1 MTVANFANFVDDK
14 KELRKEVLEHTNF
27 KDDNGMLAKLKQA
40 WREAEAQTERA
51 ITRSASGLD
60 LENIDDPLPDPVF
73 KEVKLAFVKHYS
85 WGDMD
90 SRRVGSDSYHGRCR
104 REFERRLPSMFPVLR
119 VRSLAHSSREA
130 PPKRVRLNDDTYLDT
145 RLNDPENAAG
155 PPCLMTW
162 FSGLDVMTNTWGIVG
177 CFESMYMGQKC
188 MYCHWK
194 DSSEYF
200 WTFQHKALELRMLHP
215 EVKVFKYLSAVE
227 ESFRAKAIEYARGT
241 VEVPWGMS
249 LLFAIKNHASIWTE
263 KDDILGKKNNAQG
276 DNRSAGQSSGS
287 ALVPAFCSG
296 FNSQNGCMDSGCTA
310 KHACSFRKPNGK
322 TCNMTNHGWANHKE
336 PQQKKGGQ
344 GKGGGQGGQKQWPQ
358 KKKFWKGAGRGGK
371 R

>member
-1 MTVANFANFVDDK
+1 MYMPVLFFVVCGLRSHFRLKSFDSTSGRLRLQVYLKLNLKMSAAATQRNTALLKELFDSNGVDQKIADYLKEKKVVTIANFANFVDDK
-14 KELRKEVLEHTNF
+14 KELRREVLDHTHF
-27 KDDNGMLAKLKQA
+27 KDDLGMLAKLKQA

-130 PPKRVRLNDDTYLDT
+130 PSKRVRLNDDTYLDT

-177 CFESMYMGQKC
+177 CFETSYMGKSACIVTGRTHQSTSGPSNTKP
-188 MYCHWK
+188 
-194 DSSEYF
+194 SSFE
-200 WTFQHKALELRMLHP
+200 
-215 EVKVFKYLSAVE
+215 
-227 ESFRAKAIEYARGT
+227 
-241 VEVPWGMS
+241 
-249 LLFAIKNHASIWTE
+249 
-263 KDDILGKKNNAQG
+263 
-276 DNRSAGQSSGS
+276 
-287 ALVPAFCSG
+287 
-296 FNSQNGCMDSGCTA
+296 
-310 KHACSFRKPNGK
+310 
-322 TCNMTNHGWANHKE
+322 
-336 PQQKKGGQ
+336 
-344 GKGGGQGGQKQWPQ
+344 
-358 KKKFWKGAGRGGK
+358 
-371 R
+371 